1 MDGVATDGFHLVFQE
16 TTPIQAANNRELFSK
31 GMGKGGDWPP
41 TLSPSTRKFEKI
53 SFSSTGCLSSPQG
66 RRLAQMRKKAYHR
79 TTEWDLEE
87 MYITKYCTVIVPMY
101 QLLVQILIVP
111 IPLKS

>member
-41 TLSPSTRKFEKI
+41 TLSPSTRKP
-53 SFSSTGCLSSPQG
+53 CDL
-66 RRLAQMRKKAYHR
+66 KKSVFAFRHLR
-79 TTEWDLEE
+79 DEDWH
-87 MYITKYCTVIVPMY
+87 K
-101 QLLVQILIVP
+101 
-111 IPLKS
+111 